1 MSQRVQLRVTLAL
14 LVVGAAVLLP
24 LYLDPGSLQHAQL
37 PIAAL
42 CGATAAVVSGW
53 LFTRWLGRRLLLLT
67 RAARA
72 IGHGDFSAALPE
84 PEEDQL
90 GDLGHALETL
100 RNQLR
105 GRIADLRDEGF
116 KMRAILNGMRE
127 GVALVEDGVISM
139 ANPGFAT
146 LLGVEGQ
153 VEGKRP
159 IEAARLPEMADIVR
173 EAAEARRESSREVHT
188 GGRSLLIGAQPLG
201 AGSQRQVVLVVVDL
215 TEQRKLERLR
225 RDFVANASHEL
236 RTPVAAIVAVA
247 ETLADGAADDPVARA
262 SFIDILLR
270 HAQRLTRLTTDL
282 LDIARLEAGYR
293 PRTEVVSLSDA
304 AETAR
309 ATLSER
315 ATDKHIALT
324 IDVPSVGLV
333 AERAAIEQI
342 LTNLVD
348 NAIKY
353 TPDGGQ
359 ITVAAQAQTDSVEI
373 TIADSGPGILPK
385 HLPRLFERFYRVD
398 HARSRELGGTGLGL
412 SIVKH
417 LVLANGGD
425 IRVESQVG
433 KGSKFIVT
441 LPRAPAD

>member
-1 MSQRVQLRVTLAL
+1 MA
-14 LVVGAAVLLP
+14 
-24 LYLDPGSLQHAQL
+24 
-37 PIAAL
+37 
-42 CGATAAVVSGW
+42 
-53 LFTRWLGRRLLLLT
+53 
-67 RAARA
+67 
-72 IGHGDFSAALPE
+72 
-84 PEEDQL
+84 
-90 GDLGHALETL
+90 TL

-105 GRIADLRDEGF
+105 ARIEELRDEGL

-127 GVALVEDGVISM
+127 GVALVEDGVITM

-159 IEAARLPEMADIVR
+159 IEAARLPEMADIWR
-173 EAAEARRESSREVHT
+173 EAGARRKEASREVHT
-188 GGRSLLIGAQPLG
+188 GGRSLMIGAQPLG
-201 AGSQRQVVLVVVDL
+201 SGSQRQVVLVVIDL

-247 ETLADGAADDPVARA
+247 ETLADGAADDPDARA
-262 SFIDILLR
+262 SFIDILIR
-270 HAQRLTRLTTDL
+270 HAQRLTRLTADL

-293 PRTEVVSLSDA
+293 PRVEVVSLLDA

-309 ATLSER
+309 STLAER
-315 ATDKHIALT
+315 AEQKHIALSV
-324 IDVPSVGLV
+324 DVPMVGLV
-333 AERAAIEQI
+333 AERAAVEQI

-353 TPDGGQ
+353 TPDGGR
-359 ITVAAQAQTDSVEI
+359 VGVRAQERDLHVEVVVE
-373 TIADSGPGILPK
+373 DSGPGILPK
-385 HLPRLFERFYRVD
+385 HLPRIFERFYRVD
-398 HARSRELGGTGLGL
+398 RSRSREMGGTGLGL

-433 KGSKFIVT
+433 QGSRFIVT
-441 LPRAPAD
+441 LPKAPS